1 MPTTAPLAPAMYQG
15 RFKSFPCQDDEH
27 FYTLCRY
34 VERNA
39 FKANLVK
46 RAEAWKWSSLYRW
59 HAGTAKEKELL
70 TKWPL
75 NRKRGWLKYVN
86 KAITKKE
93 EEALARSVKRGCPFG
108 DEQWTEKVVKQ
119 LGLESTI
126 RPLGRP
132 KTKNGS

>member
-1 MPTTAPLAPAMYQG
+1 MPNQDGQLSTFTGWLTLIHTQRSHAHYGTTGTGHVYQG

-39 FKANLVK
+39 LKANLVK

-75 NRKRGWLKYVN
+75 NRKRGWLEFVN
-86 KAITKKE
+86 KAITKKDSCE
-93 EEALARSVKRGCPFG
+93 
-108 DEQWTEKVVKQ
+108 
-119 LGLESTI
+119 I
-126 RPLGRP
+126 
-132 KTKNGS
+132 